1 MMHFFCTA
9 KQVNETDIIIGIG
22 ELIAKKSA
30 KFYKETMTCRSTK
43 PEHIQLLAI
52 FKTLRKIEELEI
64 EQAFIYHN
72 ANAFQTKDLKKSN
85 HYGQLVA
92 IQKRVERM
100 RKKGYRVQ
108 FHLFKQKQGK
118 RIVGLRDRTHAY
130 INKQL
135 KPSKIV
141 PIRSTLSVESH
152 PEITFNTKLSST
164 KQVLEQHKKENF
176 HVLVDQ
182 YNHVIDYLTPKQI
195 SSLVKKKK
203 VRKIN
208 EYSYRHSDYTYETHR
223 EIAWLNV
230 KQLHVSKWK
239 LKLDSSLPFSL
250 RQYTK
255 MLTHDGETIFVLTKQ
270 VAETLVKEA
279 CAKYITSKKDM
290 ILLLYTANELRS
302 LVLKRDKLTC
312 GYCRK
317 KTNITLEH
325 VHPKVKGGLTTPKNC
340 IAACSNCNS
349 TKSDRDIKEY
359 YTFLVEKSNSSKA
372 N

>member
-1 MMHFFCTA
+1 MHFFCRA
-9 KQVNETDIIIGIG
+9 QQLNETDIIIAIG
-22 ELIAKKSA
+22 ELTAKKSA
-30 KFYKETMTCRSTK
+30 TFYKENMTCRSMK

-64 EQAFIYHN
+64 KDAFIYHT
-72 ANAFQTKDLKKSN
+72 ANAFQTKDFKKSN

-100 RKKGYRVQ
+100 RKKGYRIQ

-118 RIVGLRDRTHAY
+118 KIVGLRDRTHAY
-130 INKQL
+130 INKQI

-141 PIRSTLSVESH
+141 PIRSSLSVDSH
-152 PEITFNTKLSST
+152 PETLVTTKLSNI
-164 KQVLEQHKKENF
+164 KKVLDQHKKEQF

-182 YNHVIDYLTPKQI
+182 YNHVINYLTLKDI
-195 SSLVKKKK
+195 SALVKKKK

-208 EYSYRHSDYTYETHR
+208 EYSYRHNDYTYETHR

-230 KQLHVSKWK
+230 KQLHVSPWK
-239 LKLDSSLPFSL
+239 LKLDTFLPFSL
-250 RQYTK
+250 RKYTK
-255 MLTHDGETIFVLTKQ
+255 MLTHDGESVFILTKQ
-270 VAETLVKEA
+270 VANTLVKEE
-279 CAKYITSKKDM
+279 CAKYISPKKDT

-302 LVLKRDKLTC
+302 LVLKRDNLTC
-312 GYCRK
+312 GYCQK
-317 KTNITLEH
+317 KSNITLEH

-340 IAACSNCNS
+340 IAACSDCNN
-349 TKSDRDIKEY
+349 TKNDRDIKEY
-359 YTFLVEKSNSSKA
+359 YTFLIEKSNSPKA